1 MDKHHEQEV
10 YMSVLMEFA
19 MFPTDKGESVSDH
32 VSRILKTIDEAG
44 HPYTLT
50 AMGTIV
56 EVEKLDDA
64 LKIVKKAYKQLER
77 DCNRVYST
85 IKLDIRRGKTG
96 RLKQKIASVEKKVGK
111 KLSS

>member
-1 MDKHHEQEV
+1 
-10 YMSVLMEFA
+10 MSVLLEFA
-19 MFPTDKGESVSDH
+19 MFPTDKGESVSEY
-32 VSRILKTIDEAG
+32 VSRVLKIIDEEG
-44 HPYTLT
+44 WPYTLT

-64 LKIVKKAYKQLER
+64 LKIVKKAYKQLEQ

-85 IKLDIRRGKTG
+85 IKLDIRKGKMG
-96 RLKQKIASVEKKVGK
+96 RLKQKIDSVEKKLGK